1 MMAKNNISRLLS
13 TESPFFTLSSLQAL
27 FNITRESARTT
38 ASRLVER
45 GILIRLHRDLY
56 ALVNR
61 KYSLFSLANA
71 LYQPSVISLETAL
84 NYWGVI
90 VQVPQII
97 FSIGPGSYKCKVNK
111 TEFAYRRINPSLFRF
126 GQVKSEDF
134 YITEPEKAL
143 LDALYMKSKG
153 LVDLLAED
161 VDMARLDNELL
172 EYYLR
177 LYPEIVRKMIQS
189 FKQQSYEAK

>member
-1 MMAKNNISRLLS
+1 MAKNNISLLLS
-13 TESPFFTLSSLQAL
+13 ADTPFFTLSSLQAT

-45 GILIRLHRDLY
+45 GILIRLRRDLY
-56 ALVNR
+56 TLVNR

-71 LYQPSVISLETAL
+71 LHQPSVISLETAL

-97 FSIGPGSYKCKVNK
+97 FSVALRSYRYTVDN
-111 TEFAYRRINPSLFRF
+111 TEFVYRRIEPFLFRF
-126 GQVKSEDF
+126 GQVKAEDF
-134 YITEPEKAL
+134 YITEPEKAF

-153 LVDLLAED
+153 LVELLPGD
-161 VDMARLDNELL
+161 VDMGKLDSELL
-172 EYYLR
+172 EYYSGCYPGIVSKLLR
-177 LYPEIVRKMIQS
+177 VFRDK
-189 FKQQSYEAK
+189 SYEAR